1 MDLPHYA
8 ELLNASPRFASNP
21 ISLSSKVLKLYP
33 QETIRKGSEVWA
45 VHVLCDASKRTSTN
59 VLLRAQYNRLLPRD
73 VSSLPEGKVFKYV
86 TYPANSGDST
96 PPQLILPKKLRIRQQ
111 QFQEKHTTSPIRGV
125 TDLDLPLDFGAD
137 GLLSLRQILLG
148 TRCQSNWRHPLFL
161 SVDFNAYRNDIT
173 VLFHQGNEVEAL
185 RLLSA
190 LPVFLEAKYNSQIW
204 TWFTHDLKIE
214 LEHTRWDP
222 ERQCLEEL
230 GQDEDNLLA
239 SLYGND
245 VLADWEEV
253 DSLNVPEDPTSSVAL
268 DLSLLFNMAPRAG
281 GEGFDEN
288 ASLNT
293 MKTGTSNATGL
304 AAKLASDLP
313 DDVDVTKDDSTT
325 VASSLTNGSA
335 PTSGASSQ
343 GAGVP
348 SDHG

>member
-1 MDLPHYA
+1 M
-8 ELLNASPRFASNP
+8 
-21 ISLSSKVLKLYP
+21 
-33 QETIRKGSEVWA
+33 
-45 VHVLCDASKRTSTN
+45 
-59 VLLRAQYNRLLPRD
+59 
-73 VSSLPEGKVFKYV
+73 
-86 TYPANSGDST
+86 
-96 PPQLILPKKLRIRQQ
+96 
-111 QFQEKHTTSPIRGV
+111 
-125 TDLDLPLDFGAD
+125 
-137 GLLSLRQILLG
+137 
-148 TRCQSNWRHPLFL
+148 
-161 SVDFNAYRNDIT
+161 
-173 VLFHQGNEVEAL
+173 
-185 RLLSA
+185 
-190 LPVFLEAKYNSQIW
+190 FLEAKYNSQIW
-204 TWFTHDLKIE
+204 TWFTHDLEIE

-335 PTSGASSQ
+335 PTSGASSR